1 MRKLGFFFSQKWG
14 WGNNRGNKSI
24 VFCVYLG
31 NRNYP
36 KNMSCLY
43 FLDYKMKKSE
53 YKKSDELPVVLR
65 YYFKGK
71 QLKVATGIKVKIKD
85 WNSDYE
91 RTHSKSP
98 VKKSD
103 LESKNKNLELKT
115 KLKEVNDII
124 HRVKVNGEDEPSTD
138 LIKSLLL
145 KNEYKRVQS
154 TLTKVHFTTLFNEYT
169 NWFYSDEYVVINQNR
184 NSYRSALKTSFDDIS
199 DFSNE
204 YQRKERIKL
213 LLENITLEWI
223 SDLLT
228 YLEKNKGYLPST
240 INKRIKVLRLFKSWL
255 RDTKNISFNLVIPK
269 KRFKE
274 PLREVICFNHK
285 QILELHEF
293 KEFDA
298 SNDKHTKYLKKEG
311 TDVIYI
317 EDELNKSKRESLYT
331 NYEIYKDMLVWM
343 CVTGMRF
350 SDTVN
355 LTVLSKEFIKGGD
368 RKLGEIKYTSIKTNT
383 LIYVPIVNITE
394 SIFEKYSRGKS
405 VDQPLFPLTVSGNRV
420 SNQKINKH
428 IKDICRLVGFNTMV
442 TNPDYGNDG
451 LPIEGT
457 DKPKPLWEEVT
468 THIGRRSFIRY
479 HIEKGT
485 PVHTI
490 KSMTGHSSTRVFEK
504 YFSVIKSDRMKSMDY
519 GYTLDEGFSTIK
531 TNVKEPKIKGGLT
544 PRKKELLLELKSS
557 LDMGIIHEE
566 QWKKSVEEVMNS

>member
-1 MRKLGFFFSQKWG
+1 MSLFFT
-14 WGNNRGNKSI
+14 
-24 VFCVYLG
+24 
-31 NRNYP
+31 
-36 KNMSCLY
+36 
-43 FLDYKMKKSE
+43 LDYKLKKTE
-53 YKKSDELPVVLR
+53 YKKSDSVKAVIR
-65 YYFKGK
+65 YRYKGK
-71 QLKVATGIKVKIKD
+71 QLKISTGIKCKIKD
-85 WNSDYE
+85 WNQDYE
-91 RTHSKSP
+91 NTRSKNP
-98 VKKSD
+98 IKKSD
-103 LESKNKNLELKT
+103 KEFKTKNLELVS
-115 KLKEVNDII
+115 KLVEVKDII
-124 HRVKVNGEDEPSTD
+124 HRINVSGEDEPTPD

-145 KNEYKRVQS
+145 KNEYRRIES
-154 TLTKVHFTTLFNEYT
+154 TLTKVHFLSLFNEYMD
-169 NWFYSDEYVVINQNR
+169 WFYSDEYLIVTKNR
-184 NSYRSALKTSFDDIS
+184 ESYRRALKSSFDDVLE
-199 DFSNE
+199 FSNE
-204 YQRKERIKL
+204 YQRKEKIKL
-213 LLENITLEWI
+213 LLENISLEWI
-223 SDLLT
+223 SEFLS
-228 YLEKNKGYLPST
+228 YLDKNKGYLPST
-240 INKRIKVLRLFKSWL
+240 VNKRIKVLRLFKSWL
-255 RDTKNISFNLVIPK
+255 RDTKNVSFNLVIPR

-311 TDVIYI
+311 TDVVYI
-317 EDELNKSKRESLYT
+317 EDELNKSKRKSLYT

-405 VDQPLFPLTVSGNRV
+405 ADQTLFPLTESGNRV

-566 QWKKSVEEVMNS
+566 QWKKSVEEVMSS

>member
-1 MRKLGFFFSQKWG
+1 
-14 WGNNRGNKSI
+14 
-24 VFCVYLG
+24 
-31 NRNYP
+31 
-36 KNMSCLY
+36 MSCLY

-85 WNSDYE
+85 WNSDYD

-169 NWFYSDEYVVINQNR
+169 NWFYSPEYLVITQNR
-184 NSYRSALKTSFDDIS
+184 DSYRCALKTSFDDII

-204 YQRKERIKL
+204 YQRKEKIKL

-223 SDLLT
+223 SEFLSE
-228 YLEKNKGYLPST
+228 LEKNKGYLPST
-240 INKRIKVLRLFKSWL
+240 INKRIKVLRLFKTWL

-274 PLREVICFNHK
+274 PPREVICLNHK
-285 QILELHEF
+285 QILELHDF
-293 KEFDA
+293 KEFDT
-298 SNDKHTKYLKKEG
+298 SNKKHSKYLVKEG
-311 TDVIYI
+311 TGVLYI
-317 EDELNKSKRESLYT
+317 EDVLNKSKRKSMYT
-331 NYEIYKDMLVWM
+331 NYEVYKDMLVWM
-343 CVTGMRF
+343 CITGMRF

-355 LTVLSKEFIKGGD
+355 LTVLSKDFISGGN

-394 SIFEKYSRGKS
+394 NLFEKYSSGKS
-405 VDQPLFPLTVSGNRV
+405 ADQYLFPLTENGNKI

-428 IKDICRLVGFNTMV
+428 IKEICRIIGFNTMV
-442 TNPDYGNDG
+442 KNPDYGSDG

-457 DKPKPLWEEVT
+457 DKPKPLWEWVGS
-468 THIGRRSFIRY
+468 HIGRRSFIRY

-490 KSMTGHSSTRVFEK
+490 KSMTGHTSTRVFEK

-519 GYTLDEGFSTIK
+519 GYTLDSGFSTIK
-531 TNVKEPKIKGGLT
+531 KETKKPSVGLT
-544 PRKKELLLELKSS
+544 DSKKELLQELKTS
-557 LDMGIIHEE
+557 LDNGWIPQDVWEVE
-566 QWKKSVEEVMNS
+566 VKKVMNS

>member
-1 MRKLGFFFSQKWG
+1 MGLFFKLDFKKK
-14 WGNNRGNKSI
+14 KS
-24 VFCVYLG
+24 
-31 NRNYP
+31 
-36 KNMSCLY
+36 
-43 FLDYKMKKSE
+43 DYKKSE
-53 YKKSDELPVVLR
+53 EIPVVLFYYHNKKKLKISTGVKSSIRNWNYDYKSTRSQNPIKKSD
-65 YYFKGK
+65 K
-71 QLKVATGIKVKIKD
+71 
-85 WNSDYE
+85 
-91 RTHSKSP
+91 
-98 VKKSD
+98 
-103 LESKNKNLELKT
+103 ESKTKNLELIS
-115 KLKEVNDII
+115 KLVEVNDII
-124 HRVKVNGEDEPSTD
+124 HRINVSGEDEPSTD

-145 KNEYKRVQS
+145 KNEYKRVKS

-169 NWFYSDEYVVINQNR
+169 NWFFSDEYLVITQNR
-184 NSYRSALKTSFDDIS
+184 NSYRSALKTSFDDII

-204 YQRKERIKL
+204 YQRKEKIKL

-223 SDLLT
+223 SEFLSE
-228 YLEKNKGYLPST
+228 LEKNKGYLPST
-240 INKRIKVLRLFKSWL
+240 INKRIKVLRLFKTWL

-274 PLREVICFNHK
+274 PPREVICLNHK
-285 QILELHEF
+285 QILELHNF

-298 SNDKHTKYLKKEG
+298 SNEKHSKYLVKEG
-311 TDVIYI
+311 TGVLYI
-317 EDELNKSKRESLYT
+317 EDVLNKSKRKSMYT
-331 NYEIYKDMLVWM
+331 NYEVYKDMLVWM
-343 CVTGMRF
+343 CITGMRF

-355 LTVLSKEFIKGGD
+355 LTVLSKDFISGGD

-394 SIFEKYSRGKS
+394 NLFEKYSSGKS
-405 VDQPLFPLTVSGNRV
+405 ADQYLFPLTENGNKI
-420 SNQKINKH
+420 SNQKMNKH
-428 IKDICRLVGFNTMV
+428 IKEICRIIGFNTMV
-442 TNPDYGNDG
+442 KNPDFGSDG

-457 DKPKPLWEEVT
+457 DKPKPLWEWVG

-490 KSMTGHSSTRVFEK
+490 KSMTGHTSTRVFEK
-504 YFSVIKSDRMKSMDY
+504 YFSIIKSDRMKSMDY

-531 TNVKEPKIKGGLT
+531 KDVKQPKIKGGLT

>member
-1 MRKLGFFFSQKWG
+1 
-14 WGNNRGNKSI
+14 
-24 VFCVYLG
+24 
-31 NRNYP
+31 
-36 KNMSCLY
+36 
-43 FLDYKMKKSE
+43 MKKSE

-71 QLKVATGIKVKIKD
+71 QLKVTTGIKVKLKD
-85 WNSDYE
+85 WNSDYD

-124 HRVKVNGEDEPSTD
+124 HRVKVNGEDELSTD

-169 NWFYSDEYVVINQNR
+169 NWFYSPEYLVITQNR
-184 NSYRSALKTSFDDIS
+184 NSYRSALKTSFDDII

-204 YQRKERIKL
+204 YQRKEKIKL

-223 SDLLT
+223 SEFLSE
-228 YLEKNKGYLPST
+228 LEKNKGYLPST
-240 INKRIKVLRLFKSWL
+240 INKRIKVLRLFKTWL

-274 PLREVICFNHK
+274 PPREVICLNHK
-285 QILELHEF
+285 QILELHDF
-293 KEFDA
+293 KEFDV
-298 SNDKHTKYLKKEG
+298 SNEKHSKYLVKEG
-311 TDVIYI
+311 TGVLYI
-317 EDELNKSKRESLYT
+317 EDVLNKSKRKSMYT
-331 NYEIYKDMLVWM
+331 NYEVYKDMLVWM
-343 CVTGMRF
+343 CITGMRF

-355 LTVLSKEFIKGGD
+355 LTVLSKDFISGGD

-394 SIFEKYSRGKS
+394 NLFEKYSSGKS
-405 VDQPLFPLTVSGNRV
+405 ADQYLFPLTENGNKI
-420 SNQKINKH
+420 SNQKMNKH
-428 IKDICRLVGFNTMV
+428 IKEICRIIGFNTMV
-442 TNPDYGNDG
+442 KNPDYGSDG

-457 DKPKPLWEEVT
+457 DKPKPLWEWVG

-490 KSMTGHSSTRVFEK
+490 KSMTGHTSTRVFEK

-519 GYTLDEGFSTIK
+519 GYTLDSGFSTIK
-531 TNVKEPKIKGGLT
+531 KETKKPSVGLT
-544 PRKKELLLELKSS
+544 DSKKELLQELKTS
-557 LDMGIIHEE
+557 LDNGWIPQDVWEVE
-566 QWKKSVEEVMNS
+566 VKKVMNS

>member
-1 MRKLGFFFSQKWG
+1 
-14 WGNNRGNKSI
+14 
-24 VFCVYLG
+24 
-31 NRNYP
+31 
-36 KNMSCLY
+36 MSCLY

-71 QLKVATGIKVKIKD
+71 QLKVTTGIKVKLKD
-85 WNSDYE
+85 WNSDYD

-169 NWFYSDEYVVINQNR
+169 NWFYSPEYLVITQNR
-184 NSYRSALKTSFDDIS
+184 NSYRSALKTSFDDII

-204 YQRKERIKL
+204 YQRKEKIKL

-223 SDLLT
+223 SEFLSE
-228 YLEKNKGYLPST
+228 LEKNKGYLPST
-240 INKRIKVLRLFKSWL
+240 INKRIKVLRLFKTWL

-274 PLREVICFNHK
+274 PPREVICFNHK
-285 QILELHEF
+285 QILELHDF
-293 KEFDA
+293 KEFDV
-298 SNDKHTKYLKKEG
+298 SNEKHSKYLVKEG
-311 TDVIYI
+311 TGVLYI
-317 EDELNKSKRESLYT
+317 EDVLNKSKRKSMYT
-331 NYEIYKDMLVWM
+331 NYEVYKDMLVWM
-343 CVTGMRF
+343 CITGMRF

-355 LTVLSKEFIKGGD
+355 LTVLSKDFISGGD

-394 SIFEKYSRGKS
+394 NLFEKYSSGKS
-405 VDQPLFPLTVSGNRV
+405 ADQYLFPLTENGNKI
-420 SNQKINKH
+420 SNQKMNKH
-428 IKDICRLVGFNTMV
+428 IKEICRIIGFNTMV
-442 TNPDYGNDG
+442 KNPDYGSDG

-457 DKPKPLWEEVT
+457 DKPKPLWEWVG

-490 KSMTGHSSTRVFEK
+490 KSMTGHTSTRVFEK

-519 GYTLDEGFSTIK
+519 GYTLDSGFSTIK
-531 TNVKEPKIKGGLT
+531 KETKKPSVGLT
-544 PRKKELLLELKSS
+544 DSKKELLQELKTS
-557 LDMGIIHEE
+557 LDNGWIPQDVWEVE
-566 QWKKSVEEVMNS
+566 VKKVMNS

>member
-1 MRKLGFFFSQKWG
+1 MGLFFKLDFKKK
-14 WGNNRGNKSI
+14 KS
-24 VFCVYLG
+24 
-31 NRNYP
+31 
-36 KNMSCLY
+36 
-43 FLDYKMKKSE
+43 DYKKSE
-53 YKKSDELPVVLR
+53 EIPVVLFYYHNKKKLKISTGVKSSIRNWNYDYKSTRSQNPIKKSD
-65 YYFKGK
+65 K
-71 QLKVATGIKVKIKD
+71 
-85 WNSDYE
+85 
-91 RTHSKSP
+91 
-98 VKKSD
+98 
-103 LESKNKNLELKT
+103 ESKPKNLELAS
-115 KLKEVNDII
+115 KLVEVNDII
-124 HRVKVNGEDEPSTD
+124 HRINVSGEDEPSID

-145 KNEYKRVQS
+145 KNEYRRVES
-154 TLTKVHFTTLFNEYT
+154 TLTKVHLTTLFNEYT
-169 NWFYSDEYVVINQNR
+169 NWFFSDEYLVVTQNR
-184 NSYRSALKTSFDDIS
+184 DSYRRALKSSFDDVS

-223 SDLLT
+223 SDFLT
-228 YLEKNKGYLPST
+228 HLDKRKGYLPST

-293 KEFDA
+293 KEFDS
-298 SNDKHTKYLKKEG
+298 SNDKHTKYLKKEAS
-311 TDVIYI
+311 DVVYI
-317 EDELNKSKRESLYT
+317 EDELNKSKRKSLYT

-355 LTVLSKEFIKGGD
+355 LTVLGKEFIKGGD

-405 VDQPLFPLTVSGNRV
+405 ADQPLFPLTERGNKV

-428 IKDICRLVGFNTMV
+428 IKDICRVIGFNTMV

-490 KSMTGHSSTRVFEK
+490 KSMTGHNSTRVFEK

-531 TNVKEPKIKGGLT
+531 KDVKQPKIKGGLT

>member
-1 MRKLGFFFSQKWG
+1 MGLFFKLDFKKK
-14 WGNNRGNKSI
+14 KS
-24 VFCVYLG
+24 
-31 NRNYP
+31 
-36 KNMSCLY
+36 
-43 FLDYKMKKSE
+43 DYKKSE
-53 YKKSDELPVVLR
+53 EIPVVLFYYHNKKKLKISTGVKSSIRNWNYDYKSTRSQNPIKKSD
-65 YYFKGK
+65 K
-71 QLKVATGIKVKIKD
+71 
-85 WNSDYE
+85 
-91 RTHSKSP
+91 
-98 VKKSD
+98 
-103 LESKNKNLELKT
+103 ESKTKNLELIS
-115 KLKEVNDII
+115 KLVEVNDII
-124 HRVKVNGEDEPSTD
+124 HRINVSGEDEPSTD

-145 KNEYKRVQS
+145 KNEYKRVKS

-169 NWFYSDEYVVINQNR
+169 NWFFSDEYLVITQNR
-184 NSYRSALKTSFDDIS
+184 NSYRSALKTSFDDII

-204 YQRKERIKL
+204 YQRKEKIKL

-223 SDLLT
+223 SEFLSE
-228 YLEKNKGYLPST
+228 LEKNKGYLPST
-240 INKRIKVLRLFKSWL
+240 INKRIKVLRLFKTWL

-274 PLREVICFNHK
+274 PPREVICFNHK
-285 QILELHEF
+285 QILELHDF

-298 SNDKHTKYLKKEG
+298 SNEKHSKYLVKEG
-311 TDVIYI
+311 TGVLYI
-317 EDELNKSKRESLYT
+317 EDVLNKSKRKSMYT
-331 NYEIYKDMLVWM
+331 NYEVYKDMLVWM
-343 CVTGMRF
+343 CITGMRF

-355 LTVLSKEFIKGGD
+355 LTVLSKDFISGGD

-394 SIFEKYSRGKS
+394 NLFEKYSSGKS
-405 VDQPLFPLTVSGNRV
+405 ADQYLFPLTENGNKI
-420 SNQKINKH
+420 SNQKMNKH
-428 IKDICRLVGFNTMV
+428 IKEICRIIGFNTMV
-442 TNPDYGNDG
+442 KNPDFGSDG

-457 DKPKPLWEEVT
+457 DKPKPLWEWVG

-490 KSMTGHSSTRVFEK
+490 KSMTGHTSTRVFEK
-504 YFSVIKSDRMKSMDY
+504 YFSIIKSDRMKSMDY

-531 TNVKEPKIKGGLT
+531 KDVKQPKIKGGLT

>member
-1 MRKLGFFFSQKWG
+1 MGLFFKLDFKKK
-14 WGNNRGNKSI
+14 KS
-24 VFCVYLG
+24 
-31 NRNYP
+31 
-36 KNMSCLY
+36 
-43 FLDYKMKKSE
+43 DYKKSE
-53 YKKSDELPVVLR
+53 EIPVVLFYYHNKKKLKISTGVKSSIRNWNYDYKSTRSQNPIKKSD
-65 YYFKGK
+65 K
-71 QLKVATGIKVKIKD
+71 
-85 WNSDYE
+85 
-91 RTHSKSP
+91 
-98 VKKSD
+98 
-103 LESKNKNLELKT
+103 ESKTKNLELVS
-115 KLKEVNDII
+115 KLVEVNDII
-124 HRVKVNGEDEPSTD
+124 HRINVSGEDEPSTD

-145 KNEYKRVQS
+145 KNEYKRVKS

-169 NWFYSDEYVVINQNR
+169 NWFFSDEYLVITQNR
-184 NSYRSALKTSFDDIS
+184 NSYRSALKTSFDDII

-204 YQRKERIKL
+204 YLRKEKIKL

-223 SDLLT
+223 SEFLSE
-228 YLEKNKGYLPST
+228 LEKNKGYLPST
-240 INKRIKVLRLFKSWL
+240 INKRIKVLRLFKTWL

-274 PLREVICFNHK
+274 PPREVICLNHK
-285 QILELHEF
+285 QILELHNF

-298 SNDKHTKYLKKEG
+298 SNEKHSKYLVKEG
-311 TDVIYI
+311 TGVLYI
-317 EDELNKSKRESLYT
+317 EDVLNKSKRKSMYT
-331 NYEIYKDMLVWM
+331 NYEVYKDMLVWM
-343 CVTGMRF
+343 CITGMRF

-355 LTVLSKEFIKGGD
+355 LTVLSKDFISGGD

-394 SIFEKYSRGKS
+394 NLFEKYSSGKS
-405 VDQPLFPLTVSGNRV
+405 ADQYLFPLTENGNKI
-420 SNQKINKH
+420 SNQKMNKH
-428 IKDICRLVGFNTMV
+428 IKEICRIIGFNTMV
-442 TNPDYGNDG
+442 KNPDFGSDG

-457 DKPKPLWEEVT
+457 DKPKPLWEWVG

-490 KSMTGHSSTRVFEK
+490 KSMTGHTSTRVFEK
-504 YFSVIKSDRMKSMDY
+504 YFSIIKSDRMKSMDY

-531 TNVKEPKIKGGLT
+531 KDVKQPKIKGGLT

>member
-1 MRKLGFFFSQKWG
+1 MGLFFKLDFKKK
-14 WGNNRGNKSI
+14 KS
-24 VFCVYLG
+24 
-31 NRNYP
+31 
-36 KNMSCLY
+36 
-43 FLDYKMKKSE
+43 DYKKSE
-53 YKKSDELPVVLR
+53 EIPVVLFYYHNKKKLKISTGVKSSIRNWNYDYKSTRSQNPIKKSD
-65 YYFKGK
+65 K
-71 QLKVATGIKVKIKD
+71 
-85 WNSDYE
+85 
-91 RTHSKSP
+91 
-98 VKKSD
+98 
-103 LESKNKNLELKT
+103 ESKTKNLELVS
-115 KLKEVNDII
+115 KLVEVNDII
-124 HRVKVNGEDEPSTD
+124 HRINVSGEDEPSTD

-145 KNEYKRVQS
+145 KNEYKRVKS

-169 NWFYSDEYVVINQNR
+169 NWFFSDEYLVITQNR
-184 NSYRSALKTSFDDIS
+184 NSYRSALKTSFDDII

-204 YQRKERIKL
+204 YQRKEKIKL

-223 SDLLT
+223 SEFLSE
-228 YLEKNKGYLPST
+228 LEKNKGYLPST
-240 INKRIKVLRLFKSWL
+240 INKRIKVLRLFKTWL

-274 PLREVICFNHK
+274 PPREVICFNHK
-285 QILELHEF
+285 QILELHDF

-298 SNDKHTKYLKKEG
+298 SNEKHSKYLVKEG
-311 TDVIYI
+311 TGVLYI
-317 EDELNKSKRESLYT
+317 EDVLNKSKRKSMYT
-331 NYEIYKDMLVWM
+331 NYEVYKDMLVWM
-343 CVTGMRF
+343 CITGMRF

-355 LTVLSKEFIKGGD
+355 LTVLSKDFISGGD

-394 SIFEKYSRGKS
+394 NLFEKYSSGKS
-405 VDQPLFPLTVSGNRV
+405 ADQYLFPLTENGNKI
-420 SNQKINKH
+420 SNQKMNKH
-428 IKDICRLVGFNTMV
+428 IKEICRIIGFNTMV
-442 TNPDYGNDG
+442 KNPDFGSDG

-457 DKPKPLWEEVT
+457 DKPKPLWEWVG

-490 KSMTGHSSTRVFEK
+490 KSMTGHTSTRVFEK
-504 YFSVIKSDRMKSMDY
+504 YFSIIKSDRMKSMDY

-531 TNVKEPKIKGGLT
+531 SNVKDPKIKGGLT

>member
-1 MRKLGFFFSQKWG
+1 MGLFFKLDFKKK
-14 WGNNRGNKSI
+14 KS
-24 VFCVYLG
+24 
-31 NRNYP
+31 
-36 KNMSCLY
+36 
-43 FLDYKMKKSE
+43 DYKKSE
-53 YKKSDELPVVLR
+53 EIPVVLFYYHNKKKLKISTGVKSSIRNWNYDYKSTRSQNPIKKSD
-65 YYFKGK
+65 K
-71 QLKVATGIKVKIKD
+71 
-85 WNSDYE
+85 
-91 RTHSKSP
+91 
-98 VKKSD
+98 
-103 LESKNKNLELKT
+103 ESKTKNLELVS
-115 KLKEVNDII
+115 KLVEVNDII
-124 HRVKVNGEDEPSTD
+124 HRINVSGEDEPSTD

-145 KNEYKRVQS
+145 KNEYKRVKS

-169 NWFYSDEYVVINQNR
+169 NWFFSDEYLVITQNR
-184 NSYRSALKTSFDDIS
+184 NSYRSALKTSFDDII

-204 YQRKERIKL
+204 YQRKEKIKL

-223 SDLLT
+223 SEFLSE
-228 YLEKNKGYLPST
+228 LEKNKGYLPST
-240 INKRIKVLRLFKSWL
+240 INKRIKVLRLFKTWL

-274 PLREVICFNHK
+274 PPREVICLNHK
-285 QILELHEF
+285 QILELHDF

-298 SNDKHTKYLKKEG
+298 SNEKHSKYLVKEG
-311 TDVIYI
+311 TGVLYI
-317 EDELNKSKRESLYT
+317 EDVLNKSKRKSMYT
-331 NYEIYKDMLVWM
+331 NYEVYKDMLVWM
-343 CVTGMRF
+343 CITGMRF

-355 LTVLSKEFIKGGD
+355 LTVLSKDFISGGD

-394 SIFEKYSRGKS
+394 NLFEKYSSGKS
-405 VDQPLFPLTVSGNRV
+405 ADQYLFPLTENGNKI
-420 SNQKINKH
+420 SNQKMNKH
-428 IKDICRLVGFNTMV
+428 IKEICRIIGFNTMV
-442 TNPDYGNDG
+442 KNPDFGSDG

-457 DKPKPLWEEVT
+457 DKPKPLWEWVG

-490 KSMTGHSSTRVFEK
+490 KSMTGHTSTRVFEK
-504 YFSVIKSDRMKSMDY
+504 YFSIIKSDRMKSMDY

-531 TNVKEPKIKGGLT
+531 KDVKQPKIKGGLT

>member
-1 MRKLGFFFSQKWG
+1 MGLFFKLDFKKK
-14 WGNNRGNKSI
+14 KS
-24 VFCVYLG
+24 
-31 NRNYP
+31 
-36 KNMSCLY
+36 
-43 FLDYKMKKSE
+43 DYKKSE
-53 YKKSDELPVVLR
+53 EIPVVLFYYHNKKKLKISTGVKSSIRNWNYDYKSTRSQNPIKKSD
-65 YYFKGK
+65 K
-71 QLKVATGIKVKIKD
+71 
-85 WNSDYE
+85 
-91 RTHSKSP
+91 
-98 VKKSD
+98 
-103 LESKNKNLELKT
+103 ESKTKNLELVS
-115 KLKEVNDII
+115 KLVEVNDII
-124 HRVKVNGEDEPSTD
+124 HRINVSGEDEPSTD

-145 KNEYKRVQS
+145 KNEYKRVKS

-169 NWFYSDEYVVINQNR
+169 NWFFSDEYLVITQNR
-184 NSYRSALKTSFDDIS
+184 NSYRSALKTSFDDII

-204 YQRKERIKL
+204 YQRKEKIKL

-223 SDLLT
+223 SEFLSE
-228 YLEKNKGYLPST
+228 LEKNKGYLPST
-240 INKRIKVLRLFKSWL
+240 INKRIKVLRLFKTWL

-274 PLREVICFNHK
+274 PPREVICLNHK
-285 QILELHEF
+285 QILELHNF

-298 SNDKHTKYLKKEG
+298 SNEKHSKYLVKEG
-311 TDVIYI
+311 TGVLYI
-317 EDELNKSKRESLYT
+317 EDVLNKSKRKSMYT
-331 NYEIYKDMLVWM
+331 NYEVYKDMLVWM
-343 CVTGMRF
+343 CITGMRF

-355 LTVLSKEFIKGGD
+355 LTVLSKDFISGGD

-394 SIFEKYSRGKS
+394 NLFEKYSSGKS
-405 VDQPLFPLTVSGNRV
+405 ADQYLFPLTENGNKI
-420 SNQKINKH
+420 SNQKMNKH
-428 IKDICRLVGFNTMV
+428 IKEICRIIGFNTMV
-442 TNPDYGNDG
+442 KNPDFGSDG

-457 DKPKPLWEEVT
+457 DKPKPLWEWVG

-490 KSMTGHSSTRVFEK
+490 KSMTGHTSTRVFEK
-504 YFSVIKSDRMKSMDY
+504 YFSIIKSDRMKSMDY

-531 TNVKEPKIKGGLT
+531 KDVKQPKIKGGLT

>member
-1 MRKLGFFFSQKWG
+1 MGLFFKLDFKKK
-14 WGNNRGNKSI
+14 KS
-24 VFCVYLG
+24 
-31 NRNYP
+31 
-36 KNMSCLY
+36 
-43 FLDYKMKKSE
+43 DYKKSE
-53 YKKSDELPVVLR
+53 EIPVVLFYYHNKKKLKISTGVKSSIRNWNYEYKSTRSQNPIKKSDKE
-65 YYFKGK
+65 FK
-71 QLKVATGIKVKIKD
+71 T
-85 WNSDYE
+85 
-91 RTHSKSP
+91 
-98 VKKSD
+98 
-103 LESKNKNLELKT
+103 KNLELAS
-115 KLKEVNDII
+115 KLVEVKDII
-124 HRVKVNGEDEPSTD
+124 HRINVIGEEEPTPD

-145 KNEYKRVQS
+145 KNEYKRVES

-169 NWFYSDEYVVINQNR
+169 NWFFSDEYLVVTQNR
-184 NSYRSALKTSFDDIS
+184 DSYRKALKSSFDDVS

-293 KEFDA
+293 KEFDV
-298 SNDKHTKYLKKEG
+298 SNNKHTKYLKKEG
-311 TDVIYI
+311 TDVVYI
-317 EDELNKSKRESLYT
+317 EDELNKSKRKSLYT

-405 VDQPLFPLTVSGNRV
+405 ADQTLFPLTESGNRV

-531 TNVKEPKIKGGLT
+531 KEVEEPKVKGGLT

>member
-1 MRKLGFFFSQKWG
+1 
-14 WGNNRGNKSI
+14 
-24 VFCVYLG
+24 
-31 NRNYP
+31 
-36 KNMSCLY
+36 MSCLY

-169 NWFYSDEYVVINQNR
+169 NWFYSPEYLVITQNR
-184 NSYRSALKTSFDDIS
+184 NSYRSALKTSFDDII

-204 YQRKERIKL
+204 YQRKEKIKL

-223 SDLLT
+223 SEFLSE
-228 YLEKNKGYLPST
+228 LEKNKGYLPST
-240 INKRIKVLRLFKSWL
+240 INKRIKVLRLFKTWL

-274 PLREVICFNHK
+274 PPREVICLNHK
-285 QILELHEF
+285 QILELHDF
-293 KEFDA
+293 KEFDV
-298 SNDKHTKYLKKEG
+298 SNEKHSKYLVKEG
-311 TDVIYI
+311 TGVLYI
-317 EDELNKSKRESLYT
+317 EDVLNKSKRKSMYT
-331 NYEIYKDMLVWM
+331 NYEVYKDMLVWM
-343 CVTGMRF
+343 CITGMRF

-355 LTVLSKEFIKGGD
+355 LTVLSKDFISGGD

-394 SIFEKYSRGKS
+394 NLFEKYSSGKS
-405 VDQPLFPLTVSGNRV
+405 ADQYLFPLTENGNKI
-420 SNQKINKH
+420 SNQKMNKH
-428 IKDICRLVGFNTMV
+428 IKEICRIIGFNTMV
-442 TNPDYGNDG
+442 KNPDYGSDG

-457 DKPKPLWEEVT
+457 DKPKPLWEWVGS
-468 THIGRRSFIRY
+468 HIGRRSFIRY

-490 KSMTGHSSTRVFEK
+490 KSMTGHTSTRVFEK

-519 GYTLDEGFSTIK
+519 GYTLDSGFSTIK
-531 TNVKEPKIKGGLT
+531 KETKKPSVGLT
-544 PRKKELLLELKSS
+544 DSKKELLQELKTS
-557 LDMGIIHEE
+557 LDNGWIPQDVWEVE
-566 QWKKSVEEVMNS
+566 VKKVMNS

>member
-1 MRKLGFFFSQKWG
+1 MGLFFKLDFKKK
-14 WGNNRGNKSI
+14 KS
-24 VFCVYLG
+24 
-31 NRNYP
+31 
-36 KNMSCLY
+36 
-43 FLDYKMKKSE
+43 DYKKSE
-53 YKKSDELPVVLR
+53 EIPVVLFYYHNKKKLKISTGVKSSIRNWNYDYKSTRSQNPIKKSD
-65 YYFKGK
+65 K
-71 QLKVATGIKVKIKD
+71 
-85 WNSDYE
+85 
-91 RTHSKSP
+91 
-98 VKKSD
+98 
-103 LESKNKNLELKT
+103 ESKTKNLELVS
-115 KLKEVNDII
+115 KLVEVNDII
-124 HRVKVNGEDEPSTD
+124 HRINVSGEDEPSTD

-145 KNEYKRVQS
+145 KNEYKRVKS

-169 NWFYSDEYVVINQNR
+169 NWFFSDEYLVITQNR
-184 NSYRSALKTSFDDIS
+184 NSYRSALKTSFDDII

-204 YQRKERIKL
+204 YQRKEKIKL

-223 SDLLT
+223 SEFLSE
-228 YLEKNKGYLPST
+228 LEKNKGYLPST
-240 INKRIKVLRLFKSWL
+240 INKRIKVLRLFKTWL

-274 PLREVICFNHK
+274 PPREVICFNHK
-285 QILELHEF
+285 QILELHDF

-298 SNDKHTKYLKKEG
+298 SNEKHSKYLVKEG
-311 TDVIYI
+311 TGVLYI
-317 EDELNKSKRESLYT
+317 EDVLNKSKRKSMYT
-331 NYEIYKDMLVWM
+331 NYEVYKDMLVWM
-343 CVTGMRF
+343 CITGMRF

-355 LTVLSKEFIKGGD
+355 LTVLSKDFISGGD

-394 SIFEKYSRGKS
+394 NLFEKYSSGKS
-405 VDQPLFPLTVSGNRV
+405 ADQYLFPLTESGNKI

-428 IKDICRLVGFNTMV
+428 IKEICRIIGFNTMV
-442 TNPDYGNDG
+442 KNPDFGIDG

-457 DKPKPLWEEVT
+457 DKPKPLWEWVGS
-468 THIGRRSFIRY
+468 HIGRRSFIRY

-490 KSMTGHSSTRVFEK
+490 KSMTGHTSTRVFEK
-504 YFSVIKSDRMKSMDY
+504 YFSIIKSDRMKSMDY

-531 TNVKEPKIKGGLT
+531 SNVKDPKIKGGLT

>member
-1 MRKLGFFFSQKWG
+1 MGLFFKLDFKKK
-14 WGNNRGNKSI
+14 KS
-24 VFCVYLG
+24 
-31 NRNYP
+31 
-36 KNMSCLY
+36 
-43 FLDYKMKKSE
+43 DYKKSE
-53 YKKSDELPVVLR
+53 EIPVVLFYYHNKKKLKISTGVKSSIRNWNYDYKSTRSQNPIKKSD
-65 YYFKGK
+65 K
-71 QLKVATGIKVKIKD
+71 
-85 WNSDYE
+85 
-91 RTHSKSP
+91 
-98 VKKSD
+98 
-103 LESKNKNLELKT
+103 ESKTKNLELVS
-115 KLKEVNDII
+115 KLVEVNDII
-124 HRVKVNGEDEPSTD
+124 HRINVSGEDEPSTD

-145 KNEYKRVQS
+145 KNEYKRVKS

-169 NWFYSDEYVVINQNR
+169 NWFFSDEYLVITQNR
-184 NSYRSALKTSFDDIS
+184 NSYRSALKTSFDDII

-204 YQRKERIKL
+204 YQRKEKIKL

-223 SDLLT
+223 SEFLSE
-228 YLEKNKGYLPST
+228 LEKNKGYLPST
-240 INKRIKVLRLFKSWL
+240 INKRIKVLRLFKTWL

-274 PLREVICFNHK
+274 PPREVICFNHK
-285 QILELHEF
+285 QILELHDF

-298 SNDKHTKYLKKEG
+298 SNEKHSKYLVKEG
-311 TDVIYI
+311 TGVLYI
-317 EDELNKSKRESLYT
+317 EDVLNKSKRKSMYT
-331 NYEIYKDMLVWM
+331 NYEVYKDMLVWM
-343 CVTGMRF
+343 CITGMRF

-355 LTVLSKEFIKGGD
+355 LTVLSKDFISGGD

-394 SIFEKYSRGKS
+394 NLFEKYSSGKS
-405 VDQPLFPLTVSGNRV
+405 ADQYLFPLTENGNKI
-420 SNQKINKH
+420 SNQKMNKH
-428 IKDICRLVGFNTMV
+428 IKEICRIIGFNTMV
-442 TNPDYGNDG
+442 KNPDFGSDG

-457 DKPKPLWEEVT
+457 DKPKPLWEWVG

-490 KSMTGHSSTRVFEK
+490 KSMTGHTSTRVFEK
-504 YFSVIKSDRMKSMDY
+504 YFSIIKSDRMKSMDY

-531 TNVKEPKIKGGLT
+531 KDVKQPKIKGGLT

>member
-1 MRKLGFFFSQKWG
+1 
-14 WGNNRGNKSI
+14 
-24 VFCVYLG
+24 
-31 NRNYP
+31 
-36 KNMSCLY
+36 
-43 FLDYKMKKSE
+43 MKKSE

-71 QLKVATGIKVKIKD
+71 QLKVSTGIKVKIKD
-85 WNSDYE
+85 WNSDYD

-124 HRVKVNGEDEPSTD
+124 HRVKVTGEDEPSTD

-154 TLTKVHFTTLFNEYT
+154 TLTKVHFTTLFNEYS
-169 NWFYSDEYVVINQNR
+169 NWFYSDEYLVITQNR
-184 NSYRSALKTSFDDIS
+184 NSYRVALKTSFEDIIN
-199 DFSNE
+199 FSNE

-223 SDLLT
+223 SQFLNE
-228 YLEKNKGYLPST
+228 LEKEKGYLPST
-240 INKRIKVLRLFKSWL
+240 INKRIKVLRLFKTWL
-255 RDTKNISFNLVIPK
+255 RETKNISFNLVIPK

-274 PLREVICFNHK
+274 PPREVICLNHK
-285 QILELHEF
+285 QIRELHEF
-293 KEFDA
+293 KEFD
-298 SNDKHTKYLKKEG
+298 STNDKHTKYLKKESS
-311 TDVIYI
+311 DVVYI
-317 EDELNKSKRESLYT
+317 EDVLNKSKRKSVYT
-331 NYEIYKDMLVWM
+331 NYEVYKDMLVWM

-350 SDTVN
+350 SDVVN
-355 LTVLSKEFIKGGD
+355 LSVICKDFDSGD

-394 SIFEKYSRGKS
+394 ELFEKYSSGKS
-405 VDQPLFPLTVSGNRV
+405 ADQSLFPLTENGNRV

-428 IKDICRLVGFNTMV
+428 IKEICRIVGFNSMV
-442 TNPDYGNDG
+442 KNPDFGGDG

-457 DKPKPLWEEVT
+457 DKPKPLWEWVS

-490 KSMTGHSSTRVFEK
+490 KSMTGHNSTRVFEK
-504 YFSVIKSDRMKSMDY
+504 YFSIIKSDRMKSMDY
-519 GYTLDEGFSTIK
+519 GYTLDSGFSTIK
-531 TNVKEPKIKGGLT
+531 KETEKPKPSIGLT
-544 PRKKELLLELKSS
+544 EEKKEQLKELKNS
-557 LDMGIIHEE
+557 LDMGWITQDIWEGE
-566 QWKKSVEEVMNS
+566 VKKVLS